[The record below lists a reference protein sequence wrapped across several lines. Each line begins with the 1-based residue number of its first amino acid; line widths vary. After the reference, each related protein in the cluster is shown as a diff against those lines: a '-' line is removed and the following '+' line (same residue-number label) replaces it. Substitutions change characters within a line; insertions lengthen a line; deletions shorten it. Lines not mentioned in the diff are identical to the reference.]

1 MTTVL
6 MTMTLLCIFLI
17 IYHHL
22 IYPYLL
28 LLIHQRLANKEL
40 SVPPRQYSNNGNDK
54 NLPTICIVMPAFNEQ
69 QWIADKIRNLAALDY
84 PADRLQVIVGCDGCT
99 DNTVR
104 LAKQTC
110 QEIECRHLDISI
122 NVFQNNKGKVAII
135 NTLVAELN
143 CELVM
148 LSDVSALLS
157 VDALLITAEHF
168 KDAEVGVLNS
178 HYQLLNPGSI
188 GEANYWKYQSQL
200 KQGESFLGST
210 LGAHGACYIFRR
222 SLFVKLPSDT
232 INDDFILP
240 MEIVAKGYRAQQ
252 DKRITAL
259 EMEQANTAMDQQRRR
274 RIAAGNMQQLLRLK
288 KLLRPKYRGIAF
300 TFASGK
306 ALRVLMPILMLMA
319 LLGSCT
325 FAFESQLFALIATLQ
340 LIAYGLACYPL
351 IPKKNS
357 RSRYLASLSY
367 LVSGHLANF
376 IGGFRYIFG
385 LESGRWTSIRTDNLT
400 SPTGDKK

>member
-135 NTLVAELN
+135 NT
-143 CELVM
+143 
-148 LSDVSALLS
+148 
-157 VDALLITAEHF
+157 
-168 KDAEVGVLNS
+168 
-178 HYQLLNPGSI
+178 
-188 GEANYWKYQSQL
+188 
-200 KQGESFLGST
+200 
-210 LGAHGACYIFRR
+210 
-222 SLFVKLPSDT
+222 
-232 INDDFILP
+232 
-240 MEIVAKGYRAQQ
+240 
-252 DKRITAL
+252 
-259 EMEQANTAMDQQRRR
+259 
-274 RIAAGNMQQLLRLK
+274 
-288 KLLRPKYRGIAF
+288 
-300 TFASGK
+300 
-306 ALRVLMPILMLMA
+306 
-319 LLGSCT
+319 
-325 FAFESQLFALIATLQ
+325 
-340 LIAYGLACYPL
+340 
-351 IPKKNS
+351 
-357 RSRYLASLSY
+357 
-367 LVSGHLANF
+367 
-376 IGGFRYIFG
+376 
-385 LESGRWTSIRTDNLT
+385 
-400 SPTGDKK
+400 